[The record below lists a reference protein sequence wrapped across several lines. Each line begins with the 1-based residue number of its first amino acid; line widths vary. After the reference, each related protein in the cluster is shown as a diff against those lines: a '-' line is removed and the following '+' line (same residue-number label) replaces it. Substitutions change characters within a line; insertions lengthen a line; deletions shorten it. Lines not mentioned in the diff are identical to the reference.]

1 MILIVTLN
9 PLLEKKYFINEF
21 VSGEE
26 YRGVV
31 PIISVGGKGINV
43 SRQLKKLKIDSL
55 NFTFLGGDKGKTIR
69 IMLAEEGLNFISVKT
84 KSESRDATVIIET
97 DNRNVT
103 TFFSENSLV
112 TDIEV
117 DEAIQKLDRMIQ
129 NSEFV
134 VLSGSSPTKSCDK
147 IFPKLI
153 ELANKY
159 DKISVLDTYG
169 SHLIDCINAAPTIIH
184 NNIFE
189 ISNSLKIKLSTE
201 TEIMEFLKSLYSKG
215 VKQAFITDGD
225 KSVYCNKA
233 DFHYKINPPNIDLH
247 DSTGSGD
254 AFTAGIIYGHY
265 QDLIFE
271 ETAKLA
277 VALGSINASSFNVC
291 TVELSEVDLIKN
303 SLELVEIGKKLKTNE
318 VP

>member
-21 VSGEE
+21 VARKE
-26 YRGVV
+26 YRGVI
-31 PIISVGGKGINV
+31 PIFSVGGKGINV

-69 IMLAEEGLNFISVKT
+69 IMLAEEGLNFSSVKT
-84 KSESRDATVIIET
+84 KFETRDATVIIET

-117 DEAIQKLDRMIQ
+117 DEAIQKLDKMIQ

-134 VLSGSSPTKSCDK
+134 VLSGSSPSKNCDK

-169 SHLIDCINAAPTIIH
+169 NHFIDCINAAPTIIH
-184 NNIFE
+184 NNISE
-189 ISNSLKIKLSTE
+189 ISTSLNINLTSE
-201 TEIMEFLKSLYSKG
+201 SEILEFLSSLYTKG
-215 VKQAFITDGD
+215 IKQAFITDGD

-233 DFHYKINPPNIDLH
+233 DFHYKIIPPKIDLH

-265 QDLIFE
+265 HDLIFE
-271 ETAKLA
+271 ETVKLA
-277 VALGSINASSFNVC
+277 VSLGTINASSFNVC
-291 TVELSEVDLIKN
+291 TVELSEADKIKN

-318 VP
+318 VA